1 MTKSFPLLVSPLSR
15 SFLLIALAISSYIAP
30 IVAQTAPAGIL
41 DPSKVVTYR
50 IATNDRLRVGVFQE
64 PDLDMIGR
72 IDAKGTI
79 NLHLLGSVKLSGLTI
94 PEAERSIESAYRDGR
109 FLRSP
114 QVTITIEEYA
124 AREVTIQGQIKN
136 PGRYPLPIEQTM
148 SVLELVTRAQGFTDT
163 ARGTTVAITRVDPDG
178 IRRVFTVDVDSMIRG
193 RNRNRTDESS
203 FLLMP
208 GDIVFVPERFF

>member
-1 MTKSFPLLVSPLSR
+1 MTNPLPFLPRQFWRTCLLLAVVFGSFNTLT
-15 SFLLIALAISSYIAP
+15 
-30 IVAQTAPAGIL
+30 VAQTAPSGAI
-41 DPSKVVTYR
+41 DPSRVVTYR

-79 NLHLLGSVKLSGLTI
+79 NLHLLGSVNLAGLSI
-94 PEAERSIESAYRDGR
+94 PEAERTIEAAYRDGR

-114 QVTITIEEYA
+114 QVTITVEEYA

-163 ARGTTVAITRVDPDG
+163 ARGTAVAITRINADG
-178 IRRVFTVDVDSMIRG
+178 SRQVFTVDVDSMIRG

-203 FLLMP
+203 FILMP
-208 GDIVFVPERFF
+208 GDIVFVPERLF

>member
-1 MTKSFPLLVSPLSR
+1 MTNSLPFLRRRPKR
-15 SFLLIALAISSYIAP
+15 SWLLIALAISSCVAP
-30 IVAQTAPAGIL
+30 IAAQTAPAGAI

-79 NLHLLGSVKLSGLTI
+79 NLHLLGSVKLSDLSI
-94 PEAERSIESAYRDGR
+94 PEAERAIEAAYRDGR
-109 FLRSP
+109 FLRNP
-114 QVTITIEEYA
+114 QVTITVEEYA

-136 PGRYPLPIEQTM
+136 PGRYTLPIEQTM

-163 ARGTTVAITRVDPDG
+163 ARGTAVAITRINADG
-178 IRRVFTVDVDSMIRG
+178 SRQVFTVDVDSMIRG
-193 RNRNRTDESS
+193 RNRNRNDESS
-203 FLLMP
+203 FILMP
-208 GDIVFVPERFF
+208 GDIVYVPERLF

>member
-1 MTKSFPLLVSPLSR
+1 MTNFTPFFSSRLRQSCLLVVVVMGL
-15 SFLLIALAISSYIAP
+15 FLPPIA
-30 IVAQTAPAGIL
+30 AQTAPSEAV

-79 NLHLLGSVKLSGLTI
+79 NLHLLGSVKLSGLSI
-94 PEAERSIESAYRDGR
+94 PEAERSIEAAYRDGR
-109 FLRSP
+109 FLRNP
-114 QVTITIEEYA
+114 QITITVEEYA
-124 AREVTIQGQIKN
+124 AREVTIQGQIRN

-163 ARGTTVAITRVDPDG
+163 ARGTAVAITRINPDG
-178 IRRVFTVDVDSMIRG
+178 SRQVFTVDVDSMIRG

-208 GDIVFVPERFF
+208 GDIVYVPERIF

>member
-1 MTKSFPLLVSPLSR
+1 MTNSLPLLSVQFWR
-15 SFLLIALAISSYIAP
+15 ACLLLVVAVGPVNIPS
-30 IVAQTAPAGIL
+30 VAQTAPSGAS
-41 DPSKVVTYR
+41 DPSRVVTYR

-64 PDLDMIGR
+64 PDLDIIGR

-79 NLHLLGSVKLSGLTI
+79 NLHLLGSLKLSGLSI
-94 PEAERSIESAYRDGR
+94 PEAERAIEAAYRDGR

-114 QVTITIEEYA
+114 QVTITVEEYA
-124 AREVTIQGQIKN
+124 PREVTIQGQIKN

-163 ARGTTVAITRVDPDG
+163 ARGTAVAITRINADG
-178 IRRVFTVDVDSMIRG
+178 SRQVFTVDVDSMIRG
-193 RNRNRTDESS
+193 RNRSRTDESS

-208 GDIVFVPERFF
+208 GDIVFVPERLF